1 MSINKTVQKYLSMD
15 ETDVM
20 AQLNKLDDDIRDV
33 IDLQSLPQ
41 ATRGKLA
48 SLLSKQ
54 NLLRKYAKWCRTT
67 GAQAYI
73 KVTYVRG
80 ALKVCY
86 TYHKDTVYL
95 PLPPSTR
102 FDVDCVCNVCRT
114 PLPPLKTCLELK
126 CDRYICA
133 ECARR
138 DEYNWRCDLHA
149 DRGYRTPHYQTPHYQ
164 KCTFG
169 LELETER
176 PLTPT
181 TMQAVK
187 SSRLIAG
194 WEPDCSLPD
203 GALEYQTQPFGV
215 HDIDEVVDLVKR
227 LPAARQG
234 KAGGHLHVARTSR
247 QTCSRWYHALSGLSD
262 ELAEALNMRHTSDDR
277 WCYLDH
283 GYYTGK
289 HTAVNGDHAGTI
301 ELRTFGHWG
310 RDTVSKL
317 PAALRWA
324 HVMWRYFENAP
335 LRRLTAESIRKYAVT
350 SAVYLVGHPS
360 LDERLVVYKERKAAE
375 KAKREAEMWTRV
387 YDNVRKSQL
396 ARASHG
402 SHRDGRVWCQRQ
414 ADKSWLRHAIQR
426 RLEDEDMCYVLSHD
440 KHAAAKIARFYVKH
454 ERPALVFDVVTDTSA
469 DVDMSTPWRIAQNI
483 LASRRARA
491 AHGIRPTYTA
501 KQFVRIM
508 RRQGTLV
515 AIGRDFRFGV
525 SSVAV

>member
-1 MSINKTVQKYLSMD
+1 MSINTTVRKYMSMD
-15 ETDVM
+15 ETDLMVQYD
-20 AQLNKLDDDIRDV
+20 QLNDDIHDV
-33 IDLQSLPQ
+33 IDLQSLRQ
-41 ATRGKLA
+41 ATQGKLA
-48 SLLSKQ
+48 ILLSKQ
-54 NLLRKYAKWCRTT
+54 NLLRRYARWCRVT
-67 GAQAYI
+67 GGQAYI
-73 KVTYVRG
+73 KVTYARG
-80 ALKVCY
+80 VLKVCY

-102 FDVDCVCNVCRT
+102 FDTDCVCNVCRT

-149 DRGYRTPHYQTPHYQ
+149 DQGYRTPLYQTPHYS

-176 PLTPT
+176 PLPPS
-181 TMQAVK
+181 TMQVMK

-203 GALEYQTQPFGV
+203 GALEYQTQPFDIR
-215 HDIDEVVDLVKR
+215 DIDEVVDLVKR

-234 KAGGHLHVARTSR
+234 KAGGHLHVSRTSR
-247 QTCSRWYHALSGLSD
+247 QTCGRWYHALDGLSP
-262 ELAEALNMRHTSDDR
+262 ELAEALNMRHRSDDR

-283 GYYTGK
+283 GYFGGK
-289 HTAVNGDHAGTI
+289 HTAVNGEHAGTI

-317 PAALRWA
+317 TSALKWV
-324 HVMWRYFENAP
+324 HVMWRYFEHAP
-335 LRRLTAESIRKYAVT
+335 LRRLTAESIRKYSHHT
-350 SAVYLVGHPS
+350 AVYLIEHPS
-360 LDERLVVYKERKAAE
+360 LDVRLEDFKRGKAVE
-375 KAKREAEMWTRV
+375 KAKREAEMFVRV
-387 YDNVRKSQL
+387 YDNVKKSQL
-396 ARASHG
+396 ARDSHG
-402 SHRDGRVWCQRQ
+402 SHRDGRIWRQRQ

-426 RLEDEDMCYVLSHD
+426 RLEDDSMCYVLSND
-440 KHAAAKIARFYVKH
+440 KHAVSKIARFFIKH
-454 ERPALVFDVVTDTSA
+454 ERSALVFDAVTDTSSS
-469 DVDMSTPWRIAQNI
+469 VDTSIPWRIAQSI

-491 AHGIRPTYTA
+491 SHGVRPTYTP

-508 RRQGTLV
+508 RRQGVLV
-515 AIGRDFRFGV
+515 SITRDFRFDV
-525 SSVAV
+525 SSVAA